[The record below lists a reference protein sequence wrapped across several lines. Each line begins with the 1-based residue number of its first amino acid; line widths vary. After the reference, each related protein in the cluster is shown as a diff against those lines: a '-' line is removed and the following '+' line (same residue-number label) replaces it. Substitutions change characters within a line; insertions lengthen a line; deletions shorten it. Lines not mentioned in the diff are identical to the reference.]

1 MKGPSWFRRGMGD
14 WMESSYAKQLM
25 GIFASFTL
33 NLTALEVGIIIAS
46 SLQMGEPGLSR
57 RHPN

>member
-1 MKGPSWFRRGMGD
+1 MGD
-14 WMESSYAKQLM
+14 WMESPYAKQLVS
-25 GIFASFTL
+25 IFASFTL

-46 SLQMGEPGLSR
+46 SLQKGEPGLSR